1 MTTKKTFAQLLVLPA
16 ILVTLSA
23 TATEFDQPGDGPF
36 FGETANGQWLIGAKF
51 VSMYNSDDGIGEEE
65 STNGGLLLGYEFAR
79 PVWKGKASF
88 EFEYLPTLKKGEI
101 NGIPS
106 SNPSIYPAGGEW
118 ENPLY
123 SGYIAYRTAGRLY
136 AKGKVGIVASRF
148 KIRTTAVVQETVDIL
163 DEVEVIDPATG
174 FPVVDPDTGLP
185 TGDTTQV
192 VVGQKPVG
200 PAVGEALI
208 VQENKTQI
216 GFGLGLGVHITKNFD
231 LEFEYEGNQG
241 KAQLYNLGINAIVRL
256 P

>member
-16 ILVTLSA
+16 MLVTLSA

-36 FGETANGQWLIGAKF
+36 FGETANGQWLVGAKY
-51 VSMYNSDDGIGEEE
+51 VYMYNSDDGIGKEA
-65 STNGGLLLGYEFAR
+65 STNGGLILGYEFAR
-79 PVWKGKASF
+79 PVWKGKAAF
-88 EFEYLPTLKKGEI
+88 EFEYLPSISWGDVNNAT
-101 NGIPS
+101 S
-106 SNPSIYPAGGEW
+106 SNPSIYPAGGRW

-148 KIRTTAVVQETVDIL
+148 KIETVSVEQKFEDIIGDIETPVL
-163 DEVEVIDPATG
+163 DPETGDPTGEVEITEGVIG
-174 FPVVDPDTGLP
+174 K
-185 TGDTTQV
+185 
-192 VVGQKPVG
+192 KPVG
-200 PAVGEALI
+200 PAVGENYT

-241 KAQLYNLGINAIVRL
+241 KAQLYNFGVNAIVRL

>member
-1 MTTKKTFAQLLVLPA
+1 METKKTFAQLLVLPA

-23 TATEFDQPGDGPF
+23 SATEFDQPGDGPF
-36 FGETANGQWLIGAKF
+36 FGEEASGRWLIGGKYA
-51 VSMYNSDDGIGEEE
+51 SMYNSDDGIGEQE
-65 STNGGLLLGYEFAR
+65 STNAGLILGYEFAR
-79 PVWKGKASF
+79 PVWKGKAAF
-88 EFEYLPTLKKGEI
+88 EFEYLPTTNKGDI
-101 NGIPS
+101 KGVPS

-136 AKGKVGIVASRF
+136 AKGKIGIVASRY
-148 KIRTTAVVQETVDIL
+148 KIRTTAVVQQTVDI
-163 DEVEVIDPATG
+163 IDDVPVTDPTTG
-174 FPVVDPDTGLP
+174 LPVVDPDTGLP
-185 TGDTTQV
+185 TGATTQV
-192 VVGQKPVG
+192 VVGQKNVG

-216 GFGLGLGVHITKNFD
+216 GYGLGLGVHITKNFD

-241 KAQLYNLGINAIVRL
+241 KAQLYNFGINAIVKL